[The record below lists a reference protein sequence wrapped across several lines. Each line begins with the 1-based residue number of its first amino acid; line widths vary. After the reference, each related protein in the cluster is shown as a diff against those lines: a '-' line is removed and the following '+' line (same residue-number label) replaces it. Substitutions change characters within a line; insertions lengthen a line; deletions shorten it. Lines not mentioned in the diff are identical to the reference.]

1 MEAITTTTL
10 IFTLLNMTSNLLLH
24 MKFKH
29 ISCFCIESDCFKPT
43 STNSPIDTPIENY
56 PIKRHRSFSL
66 PVLPLT
72 IDL

>member
-10 IFTLLNMTSNLLLH
+10 IFTLLNMTSNVLLH

-29 ISCFCIESDCFKPT
+29 ISCLCIESDCFKPT
-43 STNSPIDTPIENY
+43 ANSPSDTPIERQ
-56 PIKRHRSFSL
+56 PMKRHRSFSL
-66 PVLPLT
+66 PIQPLT

>member
-1 MEAITTTTL
+1 MEAVTTTTL
-10 IFTLLNMTSNLLLH
+10 IFTILNMSSNMLLH

-43 STNSPIDTPIENY
+43 TTNTPIDSQ
-56 PIKRHRSFSL
+56 PIKRNRSFSL
-66 PVLPLT
+66 PIQPLT

>member
-1 MEAITTTTL
+1 MEAVTTTTL
-10 IFTLLNMTSNLLLH
+10 IFTILNMSSNMLLH

-43 STNSPIDTPIENY
+43 TTNTPIESQ
-56 PIKRHRSFSL
+56 PIKRHRLFSL
-66 PVLPLT
+66 PIQPLT